1 MEFDSEETAYE
12 FYNKYALKDTHAKNK
27 QTGEITSRLNNAEQ
41 ITNIFWADAK
51 MIIDYGQF
59 GDVHVNNVFKGPEG
73 VKSALSMFM
82 KSIEE
87 ENEFLSAWNAIL
99 EECNVRDNNWLEII
113 FELTEK
119 WAYAY
124 NKKAWISSRAS
135 ESEKT
140 YKLANEHAIKLAKLI
155 EDLLNLKM
163 DGNKIKKIQNSPPI
177 KHSSSTKMDVQQNA
191 TIAEGKGLEEKESSR
206 GRCTFKSGLEIVL
219 AKKKKLYNCQLHS
232 QMSQAPI
239 QSVPAVNSTLRSSM
253 VLHSYLLEKPPQGY
267 NVPSLVLYL
276 SCEQSHQTSFQDL
289 LYQNST
295 RFSFTFQD
303 SQDSNSNALF

>member
-1 MEFDSEETAYE
+1 MQ
-12 FYNKYALKDTHAKNK
+12 NALK
-27 QTGEITSRLNNAEQ
+27 
-41 ITNIFWADAK
+41 
-51 MIIDYGQF
+51 
-59 GDVHVNNVFKGPEG
+59 HVNNVFKGPEG

-253 VLHSYLLEKPPQGY
+253 VLHSYLNDKHGMYITSLAKAKNQQRLRIHQQYLTDMPHLLFGFTISENTSVVFEWGKEAAFTQCYLRKETPPHALWGF
-267 NVPSLVLYL
+267 
-276 SCEQSHQTSFQDL
+276 EL
-289 LYQNST
+289 LL
-295 RFSFTFQD
+295 
-303 SQDSNSNALF
+303 SNSSHHSAKGRVAEFN